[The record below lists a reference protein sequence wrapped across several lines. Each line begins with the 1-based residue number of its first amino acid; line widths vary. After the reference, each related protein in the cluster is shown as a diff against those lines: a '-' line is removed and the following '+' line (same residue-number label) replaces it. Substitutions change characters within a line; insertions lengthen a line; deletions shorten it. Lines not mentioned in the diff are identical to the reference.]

1 MNDAPSDLTLAV
13 ARQLRAIMDET
24 PSQKSLEA
32 AFRLLAKW
40 RAQLIDNTI
49 VKRSGK
55 MVLGGPFAGMDY
67 SVGVTE
73 GAGPPRRLG
82 CYEAVLIPV
91 IETII
96 ARAYPLV
103 VDIGAADGYY
113 AVGLARRM
121 PGTRVLARDTNL
133 AAQAA
138 CRTLAAINGV
148 ADRVD
153 VGGEV
158 SHSDF
163 DLCNKTESL
172 VICDIEGAE
181 DALLD
186 PARAPGLLDAD
197 ILVEVHDCF
206 ALGLSSRIAARFAA
220 THRVTRLDR
229 RIDGGALPS
238 WMEELSD
245 LDRLIAL
252 WEWRAGPTP
261 WLWIERHE
269 RP

>member
-13 ARQLRAIMDET
+13 ARQFRAIVEQP
-24 PSQKSLEA
+24 PSQTSLEA

-40 RAQLIDNTI
+40 RARLIDNTI
-49 VKRSGK
+49 VKRSGTT
-55 MVLGGPFAGMDY
+55 VLGGPFVGMDY

-73 GAGPPRRLG
+73 GAGSPRRLG

-96 ARAYPLV
+96 ARGYPLV

-113 AVGLARRM
+113 AVGLAKRM
-121 PGTRVLARDTNL
+121 PGTRVLARDTNPE
-133 AAQAA
+133 AQAA
-138 CRTLAAINGV
+138 CRKLAAINGV
-148 ADRVD
+148 ADRVE

-158 SHSDF
+158 GHGDF
-163 DLCNKTESL
+163 DRCKDTESL

-186 PARAPGLLDAD
+186 PSRAPGLLDAD

-206 ALGLSSRIAARFAA
+206 VPHLSSRIAARFAA

-229 RIDGGALPS
+229 RIDGGALPA
-238 WMEELSD
+238 WMEDLSD

>member
-1 MNDAPSDLTLAV
+1 MKDAPSDLTLAV
-13 ARQLRAIMDET
+13 TRQLRTILEREPSPASLDAAI
-24 PSQKSLEA
+24 
-32 AFRLLAKW
+32 RLLAKW
-40 RAQLIDNTI
+40 RARLIDNTLL
-49 VKRSGK
+49 KRSGTA
-55 MVLGGPFAGMDY
+55 VLGGPFAGMDY

-82 CYEAVLIPV
+82 CYEATLIPV
-91 IETII
+91 IEAII
-96 ARAYPLV
+96 ARGYPLV
-103 VDIGAADGYY
+103 MDVGAADGYY

-121 PGTRVLARDTNL
+121 PKTRIVARDTNP

-138 CRTLAAINGV
+138 CRKLAEINGV
-148 ADRVD
+148 GDRVE

-158 SHSDF
+158 GHKDF
-163 DLCNKTESL
+163 DRCKATEML

-186 PARAPGLLDAD
+186 PVRAPGLREAD

-206 ALGLSSRIAARFAA
+206 RPGLSSRIAARFAA
-220 THRVTRLDR
+220 THDVTRLDR
-229 RIDGGALPS
+229 RIDGTALPG
-238 WMEELSD
+238 WMEELGD

-252 WEWRAGPTP
+252 WEWRMGPTP
-261 WLWIERHE
+261 WLWMRRLD